1 MRAWALPRACRS
13 GARPRPAPGSAIAAA
28 CESGLPECATV
39 HGGAGGGTGSARHR
53 HSMNLIERLES
64 RRERS
69 EEERLVLD
77 SVARLAD
84 EVIAP
89 RAAHHDRTAEF
100 PADNVAAINEL
111 GLNAIFV
118 PDSFEGALLPFD
130 TYLECVKLLTRAC
143 SSTGIIYAT
152 TFHAMKP
159 LIDFGTPEQKSRLLP
174 RIARGGLGSLAITEP
189 TAGSDA
195 TAMRTRFVPTATGDE
210 IAITGEKTFIS
221 NGDVAELFLV
231 FGKWSQIDDP
241 RGAITAL
248 VVERGAPGLSAA
260 GREDKMGMR
269 ASSTVTLRFEECRVP
284 RANLLG
290 GPGDGLRILLASL
303 NKSRPSIAA
312 HALGIARAAFDDMVG
327 WMNERRQSGRAVIDF
342 QGNQFLLADLVSELA
357 LCEAWLDYVAGL
369 VEADSGASDYAI
381 EASIA
386 KLRASDLAMR
396 MTTEAVQMHG
406 GYGYIKDYRVE
417 RLMRDAKITQIWEGT
432 NQVHR
437 QLIGRHFRAR

>member
-1 MRAWALPRACRS
+1 
-13 GARPRPAPGSAIAAA
+13 
-28 CESGLPECATV
+28 
-39 HGGAGGGTGSARHR
+39 
-53 HSMNLIERLES
+53 MNLLERLEN

-69 EEERLVLD
+69 EEERLVLA

-84 EVIAP
+84 EAIAP

-100 PADNVAAINEL
+100 PADNLRAIHSL

-118 PDSFEGALLPFD
+118 PDAYEGALLPFG

-143 SSTGIIYAT
+143 ASTGIIYAT

-159 LIDFGTPEQKSRLLP
+159 LIDFGSPEQKARLLP
-174 RIARGGLGSLAITEP
+174 RIARGGLGSLVITEP
-189 TAGSDA
+189 AAGSDA
-195 TAMRTRFVPTATGDE
+195 TAMRTRFVPEGDA
-210 IAITGEKTFIS
+210 ISITGEKTFIS
-221 NGDVAELFLV
+221 NGDVSELLLV
-231 FGKWSQIDDP
+231 FGKWSEIDDP

-248 VVERGAPGLSAA
+248 IVERGVPGLAVA

-327 WMNERRQSGRAVIDF
+327 WMNERRQFGRAIIDF
-342 QGNQFLLADLVSELA
+342 QGNQFLLADLASELA
-357 LCEAWLDYVAGL
+357 LTEAWLDHVAEL
-369 VEADSGASDYAI
+369 VEGDAGAGDYAI